1 MIRCKIKNVFKKL
14 KKLYVFLKNWAVM
27 AETAMILLKIQKGK
41 ASENLPLAHFLKETI
56 ILYYLAAAAQE
67 VKPVRPVP
75 SYSPQDID
83 TNEKGAA
90 FATKAT
96 PSSLFLCT
104 GRGTFLFLSQE
115 KKKCGAQPFP
125 PLSRGEKPLP
135 RCGAQSFP
143 LLPRRTKPTPLWD
156 AAVIS

>member
-1 MIRCKIKNVFKKL
+1 M
-14 KKLYVFLKNWAVM
+14 FLKNWAVM

-104 GRGTFLFLSQE
+104 GRGTFLFLSRE
-115 KKKCGAQPFP
+115 KKKCGAQPFSPSFKRRKNPAPLWGAAVP
-125 PLSRGEKPLP
+125 PSSKRSKTPP
-135 RCGAQSFP
+135 RCGAQRFS
-143 LLPRRTKPTPLWD
+143 LLPRRAKTTL
-156 AAVIS
+156 IFC